1 MSARLLP
8 FSLLV
13 ACAVGC
19 IPAEDANQKVYG
31 SVEFRLRVSEAQVTD
46 FTDGWTFTVEHLL
59 ATPWCTVDTSFV
71 YGSAAS
77 YCSNTPDNGD
87 GKTIVDLVAGA
98 VFDINEITD
107 GLCSGL
113 SVQNSGDIFGGETPL
128 VAPGISN
135 ADVQTFLAT
144 RGDYGGPGLLL
155 LGTAKKG
162 GVTKRV
168 SLGLSQNA
176 AAVSIV
182 CSPTKGGQP
191 VPIGLP
197 NVRTP
202 FHFHFDVEQFF
213 PGSPPAFQPFADA
226 DTNPATGNDDG
237 VVTWDELGRAGID
250 KQVIPQLGNAWV
262 LRSSDGVC
270 PAGNDAGVGDGF

>member
-1 MSARLLP
+1 MRARLLR
-8 FSLLV
+8 FSALV
-13 ACAVGC
+13 ACVAGC

-31 SVEFRLRVSEAQVTD
+31 SVEFRLKVSEAQVTD

-59 ATPWCTVDTSFV
+59 ATPFCGLSTPFMF
-71 YGSAAS
+71 GSAATTS
-77 YCSNTPDNGD
+77 CSNTPDDGD
-87 GKTIVDLVAGA
+87 GRTIVDLFAGA
-98 VFDINEITD
+98 VFEINQISD

-113 SVQNSGDIFGGETPL
+113 TVQNSGDFFGGETPL

-135 ADVQTFLAT
+135 ADVQAFLAT
-144 RGDYGGPGLLL
+144 GDASGSPGLLL
-155 LGTAKKG
+155 LGTATKG
-162 GVTKRV
+162 GMTKRV

-176 AAVSIV
+176 ATVSTS
-182 CSPTKGGQP
+182 CAPTKGGQP

-202 FHFHFDVEQFF
+202 FHFDFDVEQFF
-213 PGSPPAFQPFADA
+213 PGSPPAFQPLADA

-237 VVTWDELGRAGID
+237 VVTWDEIGRAGID
-250 KQVIPQLGNAWV
+250 KQIVPQLGNAWV

-270 PAGNDAGVGDGF
+270 PSAYDAGADGF